1 MSSSNVELWSS
12 LDLELGSLL
21 DHFTNLVRAS
31 RIQTED
37 DTHGV
42 LSSTGAR
49 GQRGPGDMLQLWVEK
64 ARAAECA

>member
-1 MSSSNVELWSS
+1 M
-12 LDLELGSLL
+12 ELGSLL